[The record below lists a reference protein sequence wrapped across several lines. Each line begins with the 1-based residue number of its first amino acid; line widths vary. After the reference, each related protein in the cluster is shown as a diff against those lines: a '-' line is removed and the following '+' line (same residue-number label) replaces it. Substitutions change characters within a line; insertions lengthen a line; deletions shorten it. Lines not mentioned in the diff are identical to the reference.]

1 MTIIMG
7 DLELEQHKEAIQST
21 WKAVEESLGVGA
33 TELFYKRLFEEY
45 PEVKPMFP
53 TGDFDM
59 NEQAEKLFKTMSMA
73 VDYLNDVPALI
84 PVLEDLG
91 KKVSQYSPVLPNYF
105 DFDVGRF
112 IDLIFF
118 LNYL

>member
-1 MTIIMG
+1 MW
-7 DLELEQHKEAIQST
+7 APQSYST
-21 WKAVEESLGVGA
+21 NVC
-33 TELFYKRLFEEY
+33 FEEY
-45 PEVKPMFP
+45 PEVKLMFP

-91 KKVSQYSPVLPNYF
+91 KKVSQ
-105 DFDVGRF
+105 
-112 IDLIFF
+112 
-118 LNYL
+118 